1 VLQKVAGD
9 IMAVEKLAKVI
20 VASKNS
26 GGEQQ
31 DNEMNGDGET
41 S

>member
-1 VLQKVAGD
+1 
-9 IMAVEKLAKVI
+9 MAVEKLGKVI
-20 VASKNS
+20 VASKSS

-31 DNEMNGDGET
+31 DNEMNGDGEI